1 MSTDEKQLRQYLKRA
16 VADAQASRRRLREM
30 EEKDREPIAI
40 VGMACRYP
48 GGVDSP
54 ERLWQVVAD
63 GVDAV
68 TPFPEQR
75 GWPLDRLYHPDPDSL
90 GKSYTDQGGFLHDA
104 DKFDPEFFGMSPR
117 EALATDPQQ
126 RLLLETAWESFERAG
141 IAADSVR
148 GSRTGVFIGSMYH
161 DYGSRPHLPPEE
173 FEGYLYSG
181 SAGSVASG
189 RLSYV
194 FGLEGPAVTV
204 DTACSSSLVA
214 LHLAAAALRRGEC
227 DLALAGGVTVMS
239 TPQAFVEFSRLRGL
253 SADGRCKSF
262 AASADGTGWAE
273 GAGLVLV
280 ERLSDARNN
289 GHEVLAVI
297 TGSAIN
303 QDGASNGLSAPNGP
317 AQERV
322 IRQALASAGLTTAD
336 VDMVEAHGTGTP
348 LGDPIE
354 ANALLATYGRD
365 RPADQPLRLG
375 SLKSNIGHTQ
385 AAAGVGG
392 VIKMVQAIHHGVMPK
407 TLHAEDSTPHVDWST
422 GALSLLTEARDWPVS
437 DRPRRAAVSAFG
449 FSGTNAHVIV
459 EQAPQHVPEEEQAS
473 APAAAPAPAAVTPPV
488 LPYVLSARSPQ
499 ALRAQAERI
508 GSLLAERPDVDL
520 LGLSHSLATTRSALR
535 HRAVALA
542 SGRAELL
549 EGLAALADDSAGTI
563 VGTKDEG
570 KLAFMFTG
578 GGAQRIGMARELAQ
592 TFPVFAEAFDEVCA
606 ALDEHLPRPLRSV
619 IESGDE
625 LDQIDYT
632 LAALFAV
639 GVALFRLYET
649 WGVHPDY
656 LVGHSTGELIA
667 AHLAGVLSLPDAAVL
682 VTARGRLM
690 RSLPEGGAMIAV
702 EATEE
707 EVRETLDPEGRAVIG
722 TINGPRAVVLS
733 GNEDAVH
740 AVAAIWRERGRN
752 TKVLPILRASHSHRM
767 DPILDEFRDIAK
779 ELSFHR
785 ARIGIVSTVT
795 GQVENGD
802 AWTTADYWVDQIRN
816 PVRFVDA
823 VRTLEAEGVTT
834 LLELGPD
841 GVLSAMAA
849 ASVDHAVAVPAMR
862 KKQPESQTVVNAL
875 GVLYARGVPVDWP
888 AFFSGTGAG
897 RIDLPTYPFQRERYW
912 LEPSA
917 ELATAAGAEDGEPGP
932 LGALHRVGWIPDVV
946 RPSAR
951 AATWAR
957 LGRSRGEDG
966 EVPSYENLA
975 AFGAA
980 LDSGIR
986 VQALL
991 VPLESGRGDDGAPA
1005 AVPGS
1010 ADAAHRLARRAMTLV
1025 QQWLAD
1031 DRFAGTR
1038 LVLVTRGAVATADT
1052 EAPDPAAAAV
1062 WGLVRSAQSEAP
1074 DRITL
1079 VDTDIDTD
1087 TEGGTEPVP
1096 PALLASLLSADE
1108 PQAAVRAGQVRVPR
1122 LSRIRSSEV
1131 RTGGG
1136 GPVWD
1141 PDGTVLITGGTGVLG
1156 STFARHLVTEHG
1168 VRHLLLASRSGA
1180 GAAGAAGLRTELTG
1194 LGATVD
1200 IVACD
1205 VSDREAL
1212 TVLLAGVPTNR
1223 PLSAIVHAAGIV
1235 DNGLLTSMTPERLD
1249 SVLRPKA
1256 DAAWHLHDL
1265 TREADL
1271 SAFVLFSSAVALFG
1285 GPGQANHAA
1294 AGAYL
1299 DALAEHR
1306 RAQGLPA
1313 TSLAW
1318 GMWDVD
1324 GGINA
1329 GVGDVDRA
1337 RLARDG
1343 FTPIAA
1349 ARGTALF
1356 DAALL
1361 TARPAPTVTPLDL
1374 DVLRALDRVPP
1385 LLRALVPPRGRPS
1398 AAAAEAPVA
1407 DRLSRMT
1414 GAEREEFVLDLVRG
1428 TVAAVLGLGDP
1439 DAIDPEQPFRELGFD
1454 SLTAVEMRN
1463 RLNTSTGSR
1472 LPATAVFDHPT
1483 PSKLAEFLLSRLA
1496 ADSAPD
1502 PAARPRP
1509 TALAALDELEDVL
1522 AAGDATGIDGDRDEI
1537 TVRLQTLLS
1546 RWLETGT
1553 TPGDGSDADPADP
1566 LESASTAELLD
1577 FIDNELGRAKH

>member
-1 MSTDEKQLRQYLKRA
+1 MSTDENQLRQYLKRA
-16 VADAQASRRRLREM
+16 VADAQASRRRLREI

-68 TPFPEQR
+68 TPFPEHR
-75 GWPLDRLYHPDPDSL
+75 GWPLDRLYHPDPDNV

-141 IAADSVR
+141 IAAESVR

-161 DYGSRPHLPPEE
+161 DYGSRPYLPPEE

-189 RLSYV
+189 RLAYV

-239 TPQAFVEFSRLRGL
+239 TPQAFIEFSRLRGL

-273 GAGLVLV
+273 GAGLLLV
-280 ERLSDARNN
+280 ERLSDARRN
-289 GHEVLAVI
+289 GHQVLAVI

-317 AQERV
+317 AQEKV
-322 IRQALASAGLTTAD
+322 IRQALAAADLSAAD
-336 VDMVEAHGTGTP
+336 VDLVEAHGTGTP

-354 ANALLATYGRD
+354 ANALLATYGRG

-422 GALSLLTEARDWPVS
+422 GALTLLTEAQDWPVL

-459 EQAPQHVPEEEQAS
+459 EQAPQQAPEEAQEAS
-473 APAAAPAPAAVTPPV
+473 AAPAAPASVTPPPV

-499 ALRAQAERI
+499 ALRAQAERV
-508 GSLLAERPDVDL
+508 GGLLAERPDVDL

-542 SGRAELL
+542 SGRDELL
-549 EGLAALADDSAGTI
+549 ESLAALADEGPGTI
-563 VGTKDEG
+563 LGTKDEG

-578 GGAQRIGMARELAQ
+578 GGAQRIGMARELAE
-592 TFPVFAEAFDEVCA
+592 TFPVFAAAFDEVCT

-639 GVALFRLYET
+639 GVALFRLLET

-667 AHLAGVLSLPDAAVL
+667 AHLGGVLSLSDAAVL

-690 RSLPEGGAMIAV
+690 RSLPEGGAMVAV

-733 GNEDAVH
+733 GDEDAVH
-740 AVAAIWRERGRN
+740 AVAAIWKERGRN
-752 TKVLPILRASHSHRM
+752 VKVLPILRASHSHRM
-767 DPILDEFRDIAK
+767 DPILDEFREIAK
-779 ELSFHR
+779 ELTFHR
-785 ARIGIVSTVT
+785 PKFGIVSTVT

-849 ASVDHAVAVPAMR
+849 ASVDHAVAVPALR
-862 KKQPESQTVVNAL
+862 KKHPEPRTLVNAL
-875 GVLYARGVPVDWP
+875 GVLYARGVPVDWL

-897 RIDLPTYPFQRERYW
+897 RVDLPTYPFQRERYW

-917 ELATAAGAEDGEPGP
+917 ELAAASGAEPGEPGP
-932 LGALHRVGWIPDVV
+932 LGALHHVGWIPDAV
-946 RPSAR
+946 RPSTR
-951 AATWAR
+951 PATWAR
-957 LGRSRGEDG
+957 LGRFADEEAG
-966 EVPSYENLA
+966 VPSYEDLT
-975 AFGAA
+975 AFGTA
-980 LDSGIR
+980 LGSGTRI
-986 VQALL
+986 QALL
-991 VPLESGRGDDGAPA
+991 VPLETGRDD
-1005 AVPGS
+1005 
-1010 ADAAHRLARRAMTLV
+1010 DAATDGTTRPAGTAQPLAHRAMTLV
-1025 QQWLAD
+1025 RDWLAD
-1031 DRFAGTR
+1031 DRFADTR
-1038 LVLVTRGAVATADT
+1038 LVVVTRGAVATTDT
-1052 EAPDPAAAAV
+1052 ESPDPAAAAV

-1074 DRITL
+1074 DRILL
-1079 VDTDIDTD
+1079 VDTDADTD
-1087 TEGGTEPVP
+1087 TEPIP
-1096 PALLASLLSADE
+1096 PALLSALLSADE

-1122 LSRIRSSEV
+1122 LTRIRSSAV
-1131 RTGGG
+1131 RTGQD
-1136 GPVWD
+1136 GPVWN
-1141 PDGTVLITGGTGVLG
+1141 PEGTVLITGGTGVLG
-1156 STFARHLVTEHG
+1156 ATVARHLVTEHG
-1168 VRHLLLASRSGA
+1168 VTHLLLASRTGA
-1180 GAAGAAGLRTELTG
+1180 RAAGASDLRTELTE
-1194 LGATVD
+1194 LGATVHMA
-1200 IVACD
+1200 ACD

-1212 TVLLAGVPTNR
+1212 AALLGGIPADR
-1223 PLSAIVHAAGIV
+1223 PLSGIVHAAGIL
-1235 DNGLLTSMTPERLD
+1235 DNSLLSAMTPEQLD
-1249 SVLRPKA
+1249 SVLCAKA

-1265 TREADL
+1265 TGEANL
-1271 SAFVLFSSAVALFG
+1271 SAFVLFSSTVGLFG
-1285 GPGQANHAA
+1285 GPGQANYAA
-1294 AGAYL
+1294 ASAYL
-1299 DALAEHR
+1299 DGLAEHR
-1306 RAQGLPA
+1306 RARGLPA

-1324 GGINA
+1324 GGLNA
-1329 GVGDVDRA
+1329 GLGDIDRA

-1343 FTPIAA
+1343 FTAIGAEE
-1349 ARGTALF
+1349 GMALF

-1361 TARPAPTVTPLDL
+1361 TTRPALAATPLDL
-1374 DVLRALDRVPP
+1374 DALRALDRVPP
-1385 LLRALVPPRGRPS
+1385 LLRALVPPRSRPS
-1398 AAAAEAPVA
+1398 AAGAETPVA
-1407 DRLSRMT
+1407 ERLSEMT

-1428 TVAAVLGLGDP
+1428 GVASVLGLSDP
-1439 DAIDPEQPFRELGFD
+1439 TAVDPEQPFRELGFD

-1463 RLNTSTGSR
+1463 RLNKVTGSQ

-1483 PSKLAEFLLSRLA
+1483 PSKLAAFLLTRLA
-1496 ADSAPD
+1496 TDT
-1502 PAARPRP
+1502 AAQPRS
-1509 TALAALDELEDVL
+1509 TVLAALDELEDVL
-1522 AAGDATGIDGDRDEI
+1522 TAGDGTGIDTDRDEI

-1546 RWLETGT
+1546 RWLETGA
-1553 TPGDGSDADPADP
+1553 TPGDGSDAGPADP
-1566 LESASTAELLD
+1566 LETASTAELLD